1 MSMKKNIAL
10 FSDNI
15 PQGIKMEHLNSHA
28 KERKMHLKKF
38 PGAKANQLT
47 HYVIPTLK
55 EFDYD
60 CAIYSCCLYKTEMF
74 SLIYKT

>member
-15 PQGIKMEHLNSHA
+15 PQGIKIEHLNSHA
-28 KERKMHLKKF
+28 KEGKMHLKAF

-47 HYVIPTLK
+47 HNIIPTLK

-60 CAIYSCCLYKTEMF
+60 YSCCLYKTEMS
-74 SLIYKT
+74 SLIYKTSTM